1 MTRTLAVEWAKDKIR
16 VLNVAPGFV
25 ATDLNA
31 DYMANDT
38 FKKFVQ
44 RRIPV
49 GHTAGVGE
57 VARLV
62 AMLVDM
68 DLPSLTGETIFLDG
82 GQSINQ

>member
-1 MTRTLAVEWAKDKIR
+1 
-16 VLNVAPGFV
+16 
-25 ATDLNA
+25 
-31 DYMANDT
+31 MANDT